1 MIKPHTPFTILLA
14 ALMLCGPAAAD
25 VTPGREKRIRPIIKD
40 RIIIKGLTNR
50 EGMRYVIAP
59 LDPFAGKKPNYAVL
73 KEGEER
79 QWGQW
84 GRWGSPCIYVVEDP
98 KLDLA
103 KLDDAW
109 FKSEDRIVSKLSL
122 THESFVG
129 SRDPTECIELTYTIG
144 KIKGKELGVTLEKR
158 FLDKHGKPVTKRS
171 SMQWVWVLPLVVILA
186 ILANRFVDTIR
197 KRRLQSSP

>member
-25 VTPGREKRIRPIIKD
+25 IIPPGEKWIKN

-59 LDPFAGKKPNYAVL
+59 IESLAAKKTNYSVL
-73 KEGEER
+73 KEGEEPK
-79 QWGQW
+79 W
-84 GRWGSPCIYVVEDP
+84 GRWDSPRIYVVEDP

-109 FKSEDRIVSKLSL
+109 FKSKDRIVSKLSL
-122 THESFVG
+122 NKEFFVS
-129 SRDPTECIELTYTIG
+129 SRDPTEFIELTYTIG

-158 FLDKHGKPVTKRS
+158 FLDKHGKPVAKRS
-171 SMQWVWVLPLVVILA
+171 SMQGVWVLPLVVILA
-186 ILANRFVDTIR
+186 MLANRFVDTIR